1 MRMDANMN
9 KQQFIKACEIVL
21 GSEKYQS
28 VINLSPIK
36 STNQL
41 ITDQQCTTGNAPY
54 SIENT
59 QRSIEN
65 TQRSIENAQ
74 RSTENTQRST
84 ENTQRSAENAQ
95 RSIGNAQRSIGT
107 LGEKTLHA
115 VIKHYFEPDK
125 SKHEIKVDG
134 FVIDIV
140 NDTGLIEIQTRAFNS
155 MRNKL
160 TILLENHPVLLVYPL
175 PGTKWLY
182 WIDKQ
187 TGEITKKRKSP
198 KVGQVYDAIPEL
210 YKIRLLLNH
219 PNLRLCII
227 LVDLEEY
234 RCLDGWSNDKKK
246 GSTRYNRIPIDIVEE
261 IYIHNTCDF
270 HTLIPEPMGKQFT
283 SKDYKAVAKVNMR
296 TAQTA
301 LNILNYVNAVE
312 RVGKQGNLYIYERA
326 KQDNLDN

>member
-9 KQQFIKACEIVL
+9 KQQFIKACEIVF
-21 GSEKYQS
+21 GSEKYQD
-28 VINLSPIK
+28 VINFSFTK
-36 STNQL
+36 TTNRPSINKQ
-41 ITDQQCTTGNAPY
+41 NA
-54 SIENT
+54 IG
-59 QRSIEN
+59 
-65 TQRSIENAQ
+65 
-74 RSTENTQRST
+74 
-84 ENTQRSAENAQ
+84 NAQ
-95 RSIGNAQRSIGT
+95 RSIENAQRSIGT

-140 NDTGLIEIQTRAFNS
+140 NETGLIEIQTRAFNS
-155 MRNKL
+155 LRNKL
-160 TILLENHPVLLVYPL
+160 TILLKNHPVLLVYPL

-234 RCLDGWSNDKKK
+234 RYLDGWSNDKKK

-270 HTLIPEPMGKQFT
+270 HTLIPEPLGEQFT

-312 RVGKQGNLYIYERA
+312 RVGKQGNLYVYERA
-326 KQDNLDN
+326 KQYNLDN